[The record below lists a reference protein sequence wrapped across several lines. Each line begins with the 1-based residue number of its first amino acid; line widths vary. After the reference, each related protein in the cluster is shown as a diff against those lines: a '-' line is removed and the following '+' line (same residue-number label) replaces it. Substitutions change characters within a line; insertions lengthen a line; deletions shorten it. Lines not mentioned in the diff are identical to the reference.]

1 MRYPI
6 DALEYKLGTFLH
18 VASDGQP
25 ARNQGLANV
34 LGVLPGTIAR
44 QRNTGLAFKEADL
57 YAVRAGYHPALVWPS
72 WFDDAM
78 DEARDAERL
87 AEWWQRLDRYRD
99 QSVELAA

>member
-6 DALEYKLGTFLH
+6 DALEHKLGTFLY
-18 VASDGQP
+18 VSKDGQP
-25 ARNQGLANV
+25 ARNEGLSRV
-34 LGVLPGTIAR
+34 LGIAPGTIAR
-44 QRNTGLAFKEADL
+44 QRQTGLRVREADL

-78 DEARDAERL
+78 DESRDLERL
-87 AEWWQRLDRYRD
+87 AEWWARLGRYRE